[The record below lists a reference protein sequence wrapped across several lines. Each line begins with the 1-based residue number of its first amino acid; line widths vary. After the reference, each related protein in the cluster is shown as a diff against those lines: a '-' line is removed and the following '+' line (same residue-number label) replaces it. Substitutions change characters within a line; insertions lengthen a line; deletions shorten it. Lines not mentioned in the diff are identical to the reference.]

1 MFEDLLSAFSGPS
14 ALFMYLIAALL
25 AYAIA
30 VAVERSFLY
39 WKYWKS
45 NTPLSSTSFWC
56 ELLEK
61 RAWGELQKQLGHH
74 PASLLSSALQEASEQ
89 HKNIE
94 TSEACWSIMATVSP
108 QLELQV
114 RKRLSILG
122 AIGNIST
129 MLGLL
134 GTVYGLIFAL
144 GGLDQASS
152 LERTARLSEG
162 IAAAMSTT
170 AWGLLVGI
178 PALALHA
185 FLSSRAKEI
194 LSETEALAAQ
204 MALILP
210 AGESKHNLSE
220 AEQQ

>member
-1 MFEDLLSAFSGPS
+1 MIDDLISAFSGPS

-30 VAVERSFLY
+30 ITVERSFLFWFH
-39 WKYWKS
+39 WK
-45 NTPLSSTSFWC
+45 
-56 ELLEK
+56 LLP
-61 RAWGELQKQLGHH
+61 AQDQNLKQWLKARSWDKINAYFQNH
-74 PASLLSSALQEASEQ
+74 PAQMLCQKLEESIQQGESVEHAEQ
-89 HKNIE
+89 
-94 TSEACWSIMATVSP
+94 CWSIMQTTSP
-108 QLELQV
+108 YIEEKV
-114 RKRLSILG
+114 KKRLSMLG

-152 LERTARLSEG
+152 IERTARLSEG

-185 FLSSRAKEI
+185 LLSSRAKSI
-194 LSETEALAAQ
+194 LATTEAVAAQ
-204 MALILP
+204 LALHLP
-210 AGESKHNLSE
+210 RKNPSNEP
-220 AEQQ
+220 

>member
-1 MFEDLLSAFSGPS
+1 MFDDLISAFSGPS

-30 VAVERSFLY
+30 ISLERGFLFWVHWKHLPDHTRELKTWLKERSWENIKNYFQ
-39 WKYWKS
+39 
-45 NTPLSSTSFWC
+45 N
-56 ELLEK
+56 
-61 RAWGELQKQLGHH
+61 H
-74 PASLLSSALQEASEQ
+74 PAHMLCQTLEEAIKDGEVV
-89 HKNIE
+89 E
-94 TSEACWSIMATVSP
+94 TSEQCWSIMETTSP
-108 QLELQV
+108 YIEERV
-114 RKRLSILG
+114 KKRLSMLG

-152 LERTARLSEG
+152 IERTARLSEG

-178 PALALHA
+178 PALAFHA
-185 FLSSRAKEI
+185 FLSSRAKNI
-194 LSETEALAAQ
+194 LAQIEATAAHI
-204 MALILP
+204 ALHLP
-210 AGESKHNLSE
+210 KKSS
-220 AEQQ
+220 QD

>member
-1 MFEDLLSAFSGPS
+1 
-14 ALFMYLIAALL
+14 MYLIAALL

-30 VAVERSFLY
+30 IAIERGFFFWIRWKQLSTHGQELKQGLKERS
-39 WKYWKS
+39 W
-45 NTPLSSTSFWC
+45 
-56 ELLEK
+56 EK
-61 RAWGELQKQLGHH
+61 IKEHLKNH
-74 PASLLSSALQEASEQ
+74 PAHMLCDPLEESIQQ
-89 HKNIE
+89 GQTVE
-94 TSEACWSIMATVSP
+94 TAEECWSIMQTTSP
-108 QLELQV
+108 YIEEKV
-114 RKRLSILG
+114 KHRLSMLG

-185 FLSSRAKEI
+185 LLSSRAKSI
-194 LSETEALAAQ
+194 LAQTEAVAAQ
-204 MALILP
+204 IALHLP
-210 AGESKHNLSE
+210 QKAPPNEL
-220 AEQQ
+220 